1 MNKTKISLILAVLL
15 IICAAAGCAKKKE
28 EEIQPADDYNINYLV
43 LVNKLNPLPEDWEK
57 QIRTESFTN
66 SVGMNVEVETKAYQ
80 AYLQL
85 KEELEAE
92 GIYIDLDSARRS
104 IEEQQQIMDEFTE
117 EYGADYAAKVVAKPG
132 YSEHHTGLALDLYL
146 IVDGKDIVLNEDLV
160 QYPQIWEKIHEK
172 MTKYGFILHYIE
184 GKEHITGYA
193 YEPWHLRYVDDPAIA
208 KEIMDK
214 GITLEGYLK
223 EVNETEPVIDLGT
236 SAVYSEDE
244 LREMAILIKC
254 SFAAWKDCEL
264 HAVRYAGDEAVNEEN
279 LKWINSIDGAER
291 FVKVAEFTMDFHSP
305 KNNDN
310 STLEKDQEYTDYQ
323 WWLGCDDEGSWE
335 IVSSGY

>member
-1 MNKTKISLILAVLL
+1 MKKTKICLILVVLL
-15 IICAAAGCAKKKE
+15 VLGTVSGCTKKKE
-28 EEIQPADDYNINYLV
+28 EEKPEDDYNINYLV

-57 QIRTESFTN
+57 QIKTESFTN
-66 SVGMNVEVETKAYQ
+66 TVGQNVEVETKAYQ

-85 KEELEAE
+85 KAELEAE

-146 IVDGKDIVLNEDLV
+146 IVDGKDITLNEDLV
-160 QYPQIWEKIHEK
+160 HYPEIWEKIHEK

-214 GITLEGYLK
+214 GITLEGYLGT
-223 EVNETEPVIDLGT
+223 VNETDPVIDLGT
-236 SAVYSEDE
+236 SEIYTEDE

-254 SFAAWKDCEL
+254 TFAAWKDCEL
-264 HAVRYAGDEAVNEEN
+264 HAIRYSGDEAVTDEN
-279 LKWINSIDGAER
+279 LKWINSINGSDK
-291 FVKVAEFTMDFHSP
+291 FLKVAEFTMDFHSP
-305 KNNDN
+305 KN
-310 STLEKDQEYTDYQ
+310 SEGTSYEPDQEYTDYQ

-335 IVSSGY
+335 IVSYGY